1 MQNPSIKTKSKNI
14 STSITMGQ
22 IVFIFFFF
30 VVTSFM
36 SFYFGARFGRSIFQ
50 FPDKSFEVSHHFLP
64 NEHLEK
70 EIEEILSSSGKFI
83 FYETVEHKEPNQL
96 KP

>member
-1 MQNPSIKTKSKNI
+1 MQNSPIKTRPKNI
-14 STSITMGQ
+14 ATGITMGQ
-22 IVFIFFFF
+22 IVFIFVFF

-36 SFYFGARFGRSIFQ
+36 SFYFGARFGRRIFQ
-50 FPDKSFEVSHHFLP
+50 FPNQNLEISYNFLP

-83 FYETVEHKEPNQL
+83 FYETVEEKQE
-96 KP
+96 K